1 MVSSQHS
8 SNTVKGEFKHQSTH
22 GLSLIE
28 HQIKKNEMSLLL
40 CTEIRRCKRKQM
52 RLLKMGYQK
61 TLATLGTRD
70 RTNTS
75 NHKNKTHRIKLNALA
90 TRMVLVIEERQI
102 IR

>member
-70 RTNTS
+70 IGRTQATT
-75 NHKNKTHRIKLNALA
+75 KTKHN
-90 TRMVLVIEERQI
+90 E
-102 IR
+102 